1 MGFHSS
7 IGPRIALVMV
17 RHRLPVFSLP
27 SGYSSSWKAGESF
40 PWVVEAGSGALLGSG
55 H

>member
-7 IGPRIALVMV
+7 IGPRIVLVMV
-17 RHRLPVFSLP
+17 RHRLPVCSLS

>member
-17 RHRLPVFSLP
+17 RHRLPVFSLT
-27 SGYSSSWKAGESF
+27 SGYFRSWKAGESF
-40 PWVVEAGSGALLGSG
+40 PWVVEAGSGLC
-55 H
+55 